1 VRLPDR
7 LIDYLHSLLTEK
19 IQLYSC
25 FISYSSNDE
34 DSAHRLHATY
44 LVLTKS
50 DIRTAADADR
60 SGIRIALVRNNPT
73 DLHLTNTIRNA
84 ELVRAENEQASVDL
98 VRSGRADVMALARCN
113 VPGRLRL
120 LPGHRSLD
128 ENFAGQPVALS
139 LQKGRRAALAC
150 LEEFV
155 RQGLLTG
162 FVWEAISRSGHV
174 GIALP
179 KAP

>member
-1 VRLPDR
+1 
-7 LIDYLHSLLTEK
+7 LHSLLNEK

-25 FISYSSNDE
+25 IISYSSKDE

-50 DIRTAADADR
+50 DIRTADTDR

-84 ELVRAENEQASVDL
+84 ELVRTENEQASVDL
-98 VRSGRADVMALARCN
+98 VRLGRADVMALARWN

-120 LPGHRSLD
+120 LPGYQSLD
-128 ENFAGQPVALS
+128 ENFAAQPLALS
-139 LQKGRRAALAC
+139 LQKGRRAAQAC

-162 FVWEAISRSGHV
+162 FVREAISRSGHV

-179 KAP
+179 RVP